1 MRVRK
6 LSSTGD
12 YTFGQSQANFYVNKA
27 IGVGQ
32 NVKTRLKLFEGEWFL
47 NRNDGTPWR
56 QNVFGVRSNPTY
68 DMVIQ
73 ARILTTFGVEKILA
87 YTSSLNDTLRKLTVR
102 CQILTIYSSQPV
114 TVEVNL

>member
-1 MRVRK
+1 M
-6 LSSTGD
+6 LSAAGD

-27 IGVGQ
+27 LGVGQ
-32 NVKTRLKLFEGEWFL
+32 NAKTRLKLFEGEWFL

-73 ARILTTFGVEKILA
+73 ARILTTFGVEKIVS
-87 YTSSLNDTLRKLTVR
+87 YSSFLNSTIRKLSVR

-114 TVEVNL
+114 PVEVDL